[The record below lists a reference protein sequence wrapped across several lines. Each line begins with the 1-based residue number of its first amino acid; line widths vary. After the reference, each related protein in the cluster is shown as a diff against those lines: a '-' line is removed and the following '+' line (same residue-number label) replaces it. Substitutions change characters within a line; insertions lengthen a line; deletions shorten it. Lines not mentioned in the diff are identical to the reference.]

1 MEIDSSSEMKSMTR
15 LLSSACHRSFPASH
29 AHGVVTSSPQGTV
42 CSQGSLVDRNMNSYF
57 YPDRSHSD
65 LWFAY
70 RAHWWNRQ
78 LTSCLT
84 CITWHLPFLLMLLF
98 FFSRALF
105 SPHSKLPCL
114 SRQSEALLPICI
126 YIWTARAFLYS
137 PKEGYIIKVIFT
149 FHKEESLHIHT
160 HNEYIL
166 FLILICSCPPLL
178 LYILELISLHA
189 YAYNSRHLSP
199 WQFSPSSSTTFNFF
213 FAHLAHRHFL
223 RANSNSLPI

>member
-1 MEIDSSSEMKSMTR
+1 MFSISCPFPVLLTSHSIKLKTNSNAEGSKLKGGKILKLMEIDSSSEMKSMTR

-29 AHGVVTSSPQGTV
+29 AHGVVTSAPQGTV

-114 SRQSEALLPICI
+114 SRQSEAFLPICV
-126 YIWTARAFLYS
+126 YIWTARAFLYL
-137 PKEGYIIKVIFT
+137 PKEGYIIKVIFFT
-149 FHKEESLHIHT
+149 FHKEESLHIYTHT
-160 HNEYIL
+160 HTMNIYSFL
-166 FLILICSCPPLL
+166 F
-178 LYILELISLHA
+178 
-189 YAYNSRHLSP
+189 
-199 WQFSPSSSTTFNFF
+199 
-213 FAHLAHRHFL
+213 
-223 RANSNSLPI
+223 